1 MNRANRRSR
10 GTLRRVGIALAMAAA
25 ATAAF
30 SFSDMRPPAD
40 STEEVTV
47 IDSRTPLERK
57 YNLENTAFF
66 EAKYPGELGMVVREV
81 ERRIAMYPRIYG
93 TGNHGGLIADVMA
106 TRMAE
111 NGRLGREYGI
121 MPDTLGYP
129 EDMGVDTVD
138 GFVPYKSETEKQIV
152 WCVGDWQEKNRDEL
166 VPGEGTKA
174 GYVDARLWADPSFIE
189 EQAKEYAPVDAEND
203 PDGLNQYWPGNVLK
217 YMMEFSIDL

>member
-1 MNRANRRSR
+1 
-10 GTLRRVGIALAMAAA
+10 MAAA
-25 ATAAF
+25 ATTVF

-47 IDSRTPLERK
+47 IDNRTPLERR
-57 YNLENTAFF
+57 YNLENTALF
-66 EAKYPGELGMVVREV
+66 EARYPGELGMIVREV

-93 TGNHGGLIADVMA
+93 AGNHGGLIADVMA

-129 EDMGVDTVD
+129 EDMGVDTIE
-138 GFVPYKSETEKQIV
+138 GFRLYETLIEKQIA

-174 GYVDARLWADPSFIE
+174 SYVDQRLWADPSFIE
-189 EQAKEYAPVDAEND
+189 EQAKEYAPVDADND
-203 PDGLNQYWPGNVLK
+203 PEDLNQYWPGNVLE
-217 YMMEFSIDL
+217 YVRTFSTDL